1 MKQLSCDCTNLI
13 PQACRQLELQFN
25 TASRSQ
31 ELWEA
36 MGLAQHHDAVSG
48 TEKQHVAD
56 DYARHLS
63 EGVAVC
69 RDAVEEGLGALMGGP
84 ALALSDCPY
93 LNQSV
98 CLATTAGGCS

>member
-1 MKQLSCDCTNLI
+1 
-13 PQACRQLELQFN
+13 
-25 TASRSQ
+25 
-31 ELWEA
+31 

-84 ALALSDCPY
+84 ALELSDCPY

-98 CLATTAGGCS
+98 CPATTAGGCWCGVWMVSYFVGSCAKLFVFRF